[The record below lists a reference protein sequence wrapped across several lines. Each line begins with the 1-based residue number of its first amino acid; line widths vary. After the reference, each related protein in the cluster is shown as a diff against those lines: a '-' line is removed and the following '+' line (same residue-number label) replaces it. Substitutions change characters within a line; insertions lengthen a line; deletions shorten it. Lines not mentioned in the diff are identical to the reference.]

1 MIFVT
6 VGTQDKPFTRL
17 LKAIDGAIEC
27 GEIKDDVI
35 VQAGYTKYESK
46 NMQILEYIPFE
57 KFGEY
62 IDNADVI
69 ITHGGVG
76 SIVSAVKK
84 GKKVVAVA
92 RLAKYGEHT
101 NDHQLQVIGK
111 MSKEG
116 YIIDGNDLEHISENI
131 QKAKELPYKEY
142 ITNTDNF
149 ILNLKNEINKLFDKN

>member
-17 LKAIDGAIEC
+17 LEAIDKAIEKR
-27 GEIKDDVI
+27 EITDKVI
-35 VQAGYTKYESK
+35 VQAGHTKYTSN
-46 NMQILEYIPFE
+46 NMEILEYVPFD

-76 SIVSAVKK
+76 SILSSVKK

-92 RLAKYGEHT
+92 RLAEYGEHT
-101 NDHQLQVIGK
+101 NNHQLQIIEK
-111 MSKEG
+111 MSSQG
-116 YIIDGNDLEHISENI
+116 YIIDGNNLDKIGQAILD
-131 QKAKELPYKEY
+131 AKNLQVKEY
-142 ITNTDNF
+142 ISNTENF
-149 ILNLKNEINKLFDKN
+149 IAGLKEQINKLF

>member
-17 LKAIDGAIEC
+17 LEAIDKAIEN
-27 GEIKDDVI
+27 GEIKDEVV
-35 VQAGYTKYESK
+35 VQAGHTKYSSK
-46 NMQILEYIPFE
+46 NMEILEYVPFD

-62 IDNADVI
+62 IDKSDVI

-76 SIVSAVKK
+76 SILSSVKK

-101 NDHQLQVIGK
+101 NDHQIQVIEK
-111 MSKEG
+111 MSKQG
-116 YIIDGNDLEHISENI
+116 YIIDGNNLDNI
-131 QKAKELPYKEY
+131 GQAVEQARNLVVKEY
-142 ITNTDNF
+142 ISNTDNF
-149 ILNLKNEINKLFDKN
+149 ISSLKKEIEKLF

>member
-17 LKAIDGAIEC
+17 LKAIDEAINRK
-27 GEIKDDVI
+27 EIEEEVV

-46 NMQILEYIPFE
+46 NMQVLEYIPFD

-62 IDNADVI
+62 LDKADVI

-76 SIVSAVKK
+76 SILSSVKK

-92 RLAKYGEHT
+92 RLAKFGEHT
-101 NDHQLQVIGK
+101 NDHQLQVIEK
-111 MSKEG
+111 MSKQG
-116 YIIDGNDLEHISENI
+116 YIINGNDLDNI
-131 QKAKELPYKEY
+131 GKAIEEAKKMNVKEY
-142 ITNTDNF
+142 ISNTDNF
-149 ILNLKNEINKLFDKN
+149 ISGLREEINKLFM

>member
-17 LKAIDGAIEC
+17 LKAIDEAIERK
-27 GEIKDDVI
+27 EIVEDVV

-46 NMQILEYIPFE
+46 NMQVLEYIPFD

-62 IDNADVI
+62 LDKADVI

-76 SIVSAVKK
+76 SILSSVKK

-92 RLAKYGEHT
+92 RLSKFGEHT
-101 NDHQLQVIGK
+101 NDHQLQVIEK
-111 MSKEG
+111 MSKQG
-116 YIIDGNDLEHISENI
+116 YIINGNDLQDIG
-131 QKAKELPYKEY
+131 KAVEEAKKMQVKEY
-142 ITNTDNF
+142 ISNTDNF
-149 ILNLKNEINKLFDKN
+149 ISELRKEIDKLFI

>member
-17 LKAIDGAIEC
+17 LKAIDEAINRK
-27 GEIKDDVI
+27 EIEEVVV

-46 NMQILEYIPFE
+46 NMQVLEYIPFD

-62 IDNADVI
+62 LDKADVI

-76 SIVSAVKK
+76 SILSSVKK

-92 RLAKYGEHT
+92 RLAKFGEHT
-101 NDHQLQVIGK
+101 NDHQLQVIEK
-111 MSKEG
+111 MSKQG
-116 YIIDGNDLEHISENI
+116 YIINGNDLDNI
-131 QKAKELPYKEY
+131 GKAIEEAKKMNVKEY
-142 ITNTDNF
+142 ISNTDNF
-149 ILNLKNEINKLFDKN
+149 ISGLREEINKLFM

>member
-17 LKAIDGAIEC
+17 LEAIEKAIEDKSIED
-27 GEIKDDVI
+27 EVI

-46 NMQILEYIPFE
+46 KMKVLEYIPFD

-62 IDNADVI
+62 IENADVI

-92 RLAKYGEHT
+92 RLAEFGEHT
-101 NDHQLQVIGK
+101 NDHQLQVIEK
-111 MSKEG
+111 MSKDG
-116 YIIDGNDLEHISENI
+116 YIIDGNDLNKLSENI
-131 QKAKELPYKEY
+131 ERAKELKVKEY
-142 ITNTDNF
+142 ISNTDAF
-149 ILNLKNEINKLFDKN
+149 IENLKNEINKLFDK